1 MSDAWHFKKETLQNK
16 SEDAPGCAHPHQA
29 NSEVTQFIIQKKKK
43 KKGMVH
49 KPKEYIWYWITNLNL
64 AEIILIWNIFL

>member
-43 KKGMVH
+43 KRDG
-49 KPKEYIWYWITNLNL
+49 P
-64 AEIILIWNIFL
+64 